1 MRTAAILAVATL
13 ALSAMLWA
21 ADDAVVTPQEAASY
35 QAGGITIPPVL
46 SYQGRLT
53 DATGVPLPDG
63 QYSTTFK
70 LYTQPSGGSP
80 FWMETQKASTRDG
93 LFSVLLGS
101 VTPIS
106 IGARGQGLGVREP
119 ETGDEGLGT
128 RSLSE
133 NRA

>member
-63 QYSTTFK
+63 EYSITFK
-70 LYTQPSGGSP
+70 LYTQPSGCNP
-80 FWMETQKASTRDG
+80 FWMETQKVSTRDG
-93 LFSVLLGS
+93 LFQSCSG
-101 VTPIS
+101 
-106 IGARGQGLGVREP
+106 R
-119 ETGDEGLGT
+119 
-128 RSLSE
+128 
-133 NRA
+133 